1 MNKKSLINKTA
12 DFVEKNM
19 LSGDTGHDW
28 WHIYR
33 VWKNAKYISKN
44 EKVDL
49 FVVELAALLH
59 DIADWKF
66 NEGNSEVGPNLAKK
80 WLKQLKVDENIIS
93 HVCQI
98 IEDSSF
104 KGSQNTFRMKT
115 IEGMVVQ
122 DADRLDAIGAI
133 GIARAFTT
141 GAKFNELLHDPSMS
155 IPKYKNEIEYVEAK
169 GKKGRTVVNHFYE
182 KLFLLKDLMNT
193 ETGKKIAKKRHTYM
207 KSFLNEFYKEWDGKN

>member
-1 MNKKSLINKTA
+1 MSKEKIINQTIE
-12 DFVEKNM
+12 FVKEDM
-19 LSGDTGHDW
+19 VSGDFAHDW

-33 VWKNAKYISKN
+33 VWNNAKHIGQN
-44 EKVDL
+44 EKVDI

-66 NEGNSEVGPNLAKK
+66 NSGDIGIGLAKAK
-80 WLKQLKVDENIIS
+80 NWLEKLGVDEQITT

-98 IEDSSF
+98 IKESSF
-104 KGSQNTFRMKT
+104 KGSQNNSKMKT
-115 IEGMVVQ
+115 VEGMVVQ

-141 GAKFNELLHDPSMS
+141 GARFNELLHDPRVSVPS
-155 IPKYKNEIEYVEAK
+155 YKDEDEYIKAK
-169 GKKGRTVVNHFYE
+169 GEKGRTVINHFYE

-193 ETGKKIAKKRHTYM
+193 ETGKSIAQKRHKYM
-207 KSFLNEFYKEWDGKN
+207 EDYLEEFYKEWDGEC